1 MVWLVVLLAV
11 AGVGLIVSEIF
22 LPGGVIGTLGVLVLI
37 GSLVL
42 AWKHLSGT
50 GFVITLL
57 VIPVAGVAA
66 WTFALRVL
74 PKTRLGR
81 GVFLSTTQEGMNVLS
96 GSAQEYTS
104 LIGKRGTAHSYLR
117 PAGVAEIEGRRVDVL
132 SEGEFVKAGTPVEVL
147 RLEGNHLVV
156 RAVEERKGEG

>member
-22 LPGGVIGTLGVLVLI
+22 LPGGVVGTLGVIALI

-42 AWKHLSGT
+42 AWKHLSST
-50 GFVITLL
+50 GFIVTLL
-57 VIPVAGVAA
+57 IIPVAGAVA
-66 WTFALRVL
+66 WTLALRVL

-81 GVFLSTTQEGMNVLS
+81 GVFLGTTQKGMNVLS

-117 PAGVAEIEGRRVDVL
+117 PAGVAEIEGRRVDVVT
-132 SEGEFVKAGTPVEVL
+132 EGEFVAAGTPVEVL
-147 RLEGNHLVV
+147 RLEGSHLVV
-156 RAVEERKGEG
+156 RALDEGKDKD